1 MWGCRSELD
10 HTAESGSK
18 RIYYVPEL
26 RAIQTKNDGFDFKEG
41 THHIKVI
48 GGTVDFQNTVPES
61 TVGNNGI
68 FMRANDVQIINTT
81 VKTMRPRAK
90 RSEQAKP
97 RPRTGCPTE
106 AIWSLRT

>member
-26 RAIQTKNDGFDFKEG
+26 RHTDQNDGFDFKEG

-48 GGTVDFQNTVPES
+48 GDG
-61 TVGNNGI
+61 
-68 FMRANDVQIINTT
+68 
-81 VKTMRPRAK
+81 
-90 RSEQAKP
+90 
-97 RPRTGCPTE
+97 
-106 AIWSLRT
+106 